1 MQLAQFDFKCLRLWT
16 DHLPAQRMLLFFS
29 LSPKF
34 IGKIYHNSKVINTNV
49 RRIECKKKKPQQ
61 AEEEEEEKKEG
72 EERKSA
78 KKNLVMSMSSC
89 LLFSFSAYY
98 FLACVSIEL
107 LLLSQIAVIALSLI
121 SIGLFCR
128 GKSVDLLLS

>member
-1 MQLAQFDFKCLRLWT
+1 
-16 DHLPAQRMLLFFS
+16 MLLFFS

-49 RRIECKKKKPQQ
+49 RRIECKKKKPKK
-61 AEEEEEEKKEG
+61 AEEEEKEKKRRR
-72 EERKSA
+72 RKKKR

-98 FLACVSIEL
+98 FLACVSIER

-128 GKSVDLLLS
+128 GRSVDLLLS

>member
-1 MQLAQFDFKCLRLWT
+1 
-16 DHLPAQRMLLFFS
+16 MLLFFS

-49 RRIECKKKKPQQ
+49 RQIECKKKKPQQ
-61 AEEEEEEKKEG
+61 AEEEEEKKEG

-89 LLFSFSAYY
+89 LLFFFSAYY